1 MRGGLTQRGKAWR
14 LFAAGAVIAALGYGT
29 VLGDDD
35 LFPFGP
41 MVQFAFSI
49 PPDGEIKSLHLQAET
64 VTGARVEIPIE
75 PYYVGIRRAELEGQ
89 LSLYLAQPSLL
100 QSLADAHERI
110 RPNDPRLTRLI
121 VITRV
126 VTLEDRRPAG
136 TKDVERVSWVVR

>member
-1 MRGGLTQRGKAWR
+1 MRGGLTKRAKAWR
-14 LFAAGAVIAALGYGT
+14 LGTAGAVLAALGYGT

-41 MVQFAFSI
+41 MVQYAFSI

-64 VTGARVEIPIE
+64 VAGTRVEIPIE

-89 LSLYLAQPSLL
+89 LTRYLAEPELL
-100 QSLADAHERI
+100 QSLADAHARI
-110 RPNDPRLTRLI
+110 RPADPRLTKLI
-121 VITRV
+121 VVTRV
-126 VTLEDRRPAG
+126 ITLRDRRPAW